1 MDNDHDIACPS
12 CGEQFTID
20 AQAILPA
27 QTDLT
32 VSLTI
37 TPGQLC
43 MAKTVAGVI
52 ENFAALQTAVGEQLG
67 VETDVFIAGLSYEND
82 RIDMTFRIANA
93 AKDVV
98 AEQRDLFNADAPE
111 TTQVQP

>member
-1 MDNDHDIACPS
+1 MDEGHDIACPS

-20 AQAILPA
+20 AQAMLPA

-52 ENFAALQTAVGEQLG
+52 ENFAALQSAVGEQLG

-93 AKDVV
+93 AKGVV
-98 AEQRDLFNADAPE
+98 AEQGDLFNADAPE